1 MQGHIWVESVVKQ
14 GSTFH
19 FTLPLKVV
27 SQPAV
32 PGPVADA
39 RSLGGIAVL
48 VVDDNATNRQILEHT
63 LAGWGI
69 EVTCVGGGAEA
80 LQLLRQ
86 RRQAGRPVRLMLTD
100 INMPKMDGFM
110 LAGQIRQDPAL
121 NDTWIIALTSGIRAD
136 DVDRC
141 QQIGIAAHLM
151 KPVKQ
156 AELQNTLLS
165 VLGAGGAAPR
175 TVRTAGPADAPA
187 DPGRSLR
194 ILVVEDGLTN
204 RKLAVGLLERR
215 GHVVSVAEDGQ
226 LALACLEHAT
236 FDVILMDVQMP
247 VMDGLEA
254 TREIRQR
261 ERRSGG
267 TLRSSP

>member
-1 MQGHIWVESVVKQ
+1 
-14 GSTFH
+14 
-19 FTLPLKVV
+19 
-27 SQPAV
+27 
-32 PGPVADA
+32 
-39 RSLGGIAVL
+39 
-48 VVDDNATNRQILEHT
+48 
-63 LAGWGI
+63 
-69 EVTCVGGGAEA
+69 
-80 LQLLRQ
+80 
-86 RRQAGRPVRLMLTD
+86 MLTD

-110 LAGQIRQDPAL
+110 LAEQIRQDPAL

-156 AELQNTLLS
+156 AELQYTVLS

-175 TVRTAGPADAPA
+175 TDRTAGPADAPA
-187 DPGRSLR
+187 DQGRSLR

-226 LALACLEHAT
+226 LALACLEHET

-261 ERRSGG
+261 ERRTGG
-267 TLRSSP
+267 HTPIIAMTAHALKGDQERCLEAGMDGYLAKPVRAKDLYETIEAVLAQLVTGTPAASS